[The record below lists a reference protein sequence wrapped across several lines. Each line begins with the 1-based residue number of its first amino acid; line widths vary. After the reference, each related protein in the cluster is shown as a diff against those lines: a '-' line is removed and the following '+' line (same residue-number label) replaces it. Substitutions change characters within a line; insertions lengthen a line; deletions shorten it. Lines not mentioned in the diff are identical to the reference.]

1 MFYSTKTLETKSIK
15 YYYIGICLKYFWMI
29 FVVFFILLQLQ
40 EIQTHY
46 YPRRYFKFIRES
58 GRTYASMCKKENK
71 EICVQT
77 SLKRYFFSTKHVWHS
92 YLKFFP
98 FFLIQSET
106 SVDTGN
112 LASASASSKIQQ
124 QPLLRAVASMAA
136 TSSSTTT
143 AR

>member
-29 FVVFFILLQLQ
+29 FVVFFILLQ
-40 EIQTHY
+40 EIQKHY

-58 GRTYASMCKKENK
+58 GRTYASMCKKENLCTNLIK
-71 EICVQT
+71 KI
-77 SLKRYFFSTKHVWHS
+77 LFSTKHVWHS

>member
-15 YYYIGICLKYFWMI
+15 YYLYRYLFKVFLNDFCCFLHFTTMVYYKKSKSITIQEDTSNL
-29 FVVFFILLQLQ
+29 FVNLVEHMPLC
-40 EIQTHY
+40 
-46 YPRRYFKFIRES
+46 
-58 GRTYASMCKKENK
+58 AKKK
-71 EICVQT
+71 ICVQT